1 MKSGKYLTL
10 EILIEHRR
18 LESMIKRF
26 GPMHQRVLRQN
37 RKVSILLHQIQEKVA
52 S

>member
-1 MKSGKYLTL
+1 MKNVKYITL
-10 EILIEHRR
+10 EILIERRR

-26 GPMHQRVLRQN
+26 GPMHQRVIRQN
-37 RKVSILLHQIQEKVA
+37 KKVAKLLYQIQQKAA